1 MATHDLQLVTPSDT
15 TMEAPGSA
23 VALLD
28 LSADAETAESPLTAP
43 RTPASFLAL
52 PLELRIEIY
61 RLLHLVPQ
69 GDIQVR
75 SCRKPCFSDQGI
87 IDVRKGFGPY
97 HLDGKLIMLSGM
109 TYVSL
114 HLETLLLTI

>member
-1 MATHDLQLVTPSDT
+1 MATHDLRLVTLSDT
-15 TMEAPGSA
+15 TMEAPSSA
-23 VALLD
+23 VALSD
-28 LSADAETAESPLTAP
+28 LATDAETAESPLTAP
-43 RTPASFLAL
+43 RTPASFLTL
-52 PLELRIEIY
+52 PLELRTEIY

-75 SCRKPCFSDQGI
+75 ARHQPSFDGGI

-97 HLDGKLIMLSGM
+97 HLDGKPIMLAGM